1 MLNPST
7 RLILIAIA
15 ILLAACSTPAQ
26 PAERT
31 GMPEIDHIIETAL
44 AGDVGELRS
53 LVHFTQAHCTNA
65 EGLGGPPK
73 CLPDE
78 AEGTLVEVLP
88 LLGAEGS
95 FIRKAELQQWEG
107 VQAASLYAVYEVSAA
122 AYSDENYPRGEY
134 ALVFISDNEQSYS
147 ITLQVTQGRIV
158 RIDYGY
164 SDPSQINES
173 LVARYL
179 VEPAK

>member
-15 ILLAACSTPAQ
+15 ILLAACGRPAQ

-53 LVHFTQAHCTNA
+53 LVHFTQAHCTHA

-78 AEGTLVEVLP
+78 TESSLVEVLP

-107 VQAASLYAVYEVSAA
+107 VQVASLYAVYEVSAA
-122 AYSDENYPRGEY
+122 AYSDEYYPRGEY
-134 ALVFISDNEQSYS
+134 ALVFIPANNYSAS

-158 RIDYGY
+158 RIDHGY
-164 SDPSQINES
+164 VDPSQMDPA
-173 LVARYL
+173 LVTRYL
-179 VEPAK
+179 VEPVH